1 MSSVY
6 VSAPPTQGK
15 IVLHT
20 SLGPIDVELWSKETP
35 RTSRN
40 FVQLCMEGYYDN
52 TIFHRAIKDFM
63 LQGGDPTGTGT
74 GGESIYGEAF
84 KDEIHS
90 RLRFAHRGIVAMANT
105 GPNTNNSQFFI
116 TLDKCDWI
124 EKQYTIFGKVTGDS
138 IYNLIKANSLATDKN
153 DRPLYPPK
161 LLYTEVI
168 WNPFDDI
175 EPRVL
180 PSKKQD
186 KVADQKPAA
195 NRIKNKN
202 LLSFGDEVGDD
213 EEESVYIKK
222 QTPADKPR
230 SGVTSESQ
238 DAPTN
243 ASSERPSKA
252 AQPASV
258 GGDKPRIAGLAN
270 RKIVQE
276 SEDSDSE
283 AELTE
288 RDKRKLK
295 EKEER
300 EKEMKRLKREIK
312 KIGKEKEASSEDEAK
327 KPKQSFLQMQREKF
341 RQGKHH
347 LGDKGRREAMVCNLL
362 DSEMWRVAVH
372 QPRNKTLQRRCDC
385 PLL

>member
-238 DAPTN
+238 DAPT
-243 ASSERPSKA
+243 K
-252 AQPASV
+252 
-258 GGDKPRIAGLAN
+258 
-270 RKIVQE
+270 
-276 SEDSDSE
+276 
-283 AELTE
+283 
-288 RDKRKLK
+288 
-295 EKEER
+295 
-300 EKEMKRLKREIK
+300 
-312 KIGKEKEASSEDEAK
+312 
-327 KPKQSFLQMQREKF
+327 
-341 RQGKHH
+341 
-347 LGDKGRREAMVCNLL
+347 
-362 DSEMWRVAVH
+362 
-372 QPRNKTLQRRCDC
+372 
-385 PLL
+385 